1 VLAYTTGRLT
11 RRPREHEDLIELAE
25 EHGLRFEYVRSPSF
39 DLNTAAGRRVARILA
54 ANDAGESED
63 ISERLVRQRLQA
75 AAAGQVH
82 GSPRPFGYEADLVTV
97 RESEAAIVRECAVRV
112 LAGESL
118 HSLARDLADR
128 GILTAR
134 GNPWARKSLR
144 HMLVSARI
152 SGRRE
157 HRPVADYVNGNRP
170 LLGQITADAVWPA
183 IITAEDSDR
192 LRQLL
197 TRPERSNGP
206 KARSYL
212 LSGILRCHSCGHGLV
227 GRPAHGKR
235 RDVCDKKPG
244 STACGTISVTADF
257 ADDVVR
263 DMVLVALESDVFRD
277 RLYACAEVD
286 PGIRAAV
293 VVDERRLVEL
303 AEEWADGGLTRGEWR
318 AARER
323 IEARLDGNRAN
334 PGAKYR
340 NDTAGRHDRHA
351 RGPAGAVGLPGT
363 SRSAERSSRPC
374 SPPSPSAP
382 RKGANTR
389 SHDSSQPGGC
399 DVDHMRLPPGVGSRG
414 VSLPRQRAAETGLGE
429 HSGDRASSGTGY

>member
-1 VLAYTTGRLT
+1 
-11 RRPREHEDLIELAE
+11 
-25 EHGLRFEYVRSPSF
+25 
-39 DLNTAAGRRVARILA
+39 
-54 ANDAGESED
+54 
-63 ISERLVRQRLQA
+63 
-75 AAAGQVH
+75 
-82 GSPRPFGYEADLVTV
+82 
-97 RESEAAIVRECAVRV
+97 
-112 LAGESL
+112 
-118 HSLARDLADR
+118 
-128 GILTAR
+128 
-134 GNPWARKSLR
+134 
-144 HMLVSARI
+144 MLVSARI

-197 TRPERSNGP
+197 TRSERSNGP

-303 AEEWADGGLTRGEWR
+303 AEVWADGRLTRGEWR

-323 IEARLDGNRAN
+323 IEARLDGNRRTLARIAAMLTTVTVGPSQGRKYGLTIRAN
-334 PGAKYR
+334 LASVSI
-340 NDTAGRHDRHA
+340 
-351 RGPAGAVGLPGT
+351 PATEL
-363 SRSAERSSRPC
+363 
-374 SPPSPSAP
+374 
-382 RKGANTR
+382 
-389 SHDSSQPGGC
+389 
-399 DVDHMRLPPGVGSRG
+399 RL
-414 VSLPRQRAAETGLGE
+414 A
-429 HSGDRASSGTGY
+429 TGY